1 MKTIIRKNC
10 LLKLKNM
17 SADEYIRKS
26 ECIRLRLLKT
36 AEFIKAETIAIT
48 ISRQTEVQ
56 TRTIIETCWTLGKN
70 VVVPKCNPEQKTM
83 DFRGITS
90 FDQLETVYLDL
101 QEPNLL
107 TTDSLNKIE
116 IDLLIVPGVVF
127 TKEGYRI
134 GYGGGYYDRYL
145 EAYTGKT
152 ISIAFELQLVD
163 QVPIENHDVPVGKI
177 ITEEREIQC
186 NKQE

>member
-1 MKTIIRKNC
+1 M
-10 LLKLKNM
+10 KLKNM

-26 ECIRLRLLKT
+26 ECIRLRLLET
-36 AEFIKAETIAIT
+36 VEFIKAETVAIT

-56 TRTIIETCWTLGKN
+56 TRTIIEVCWTLGKN

-90 FDQLETVYLDL
+90 FEQLETVYLDL
-101 QEPNLL
+101 QEPNPL

-145 EAYTGKT
+145 ETYTGET

-163 QVPIENHDVPVGKI
+163 QVPIESHDVPVGKI

-186 NKQE
+186 NKQY

>member
-17 SADEYIRKS
+17 SADEYKRKS
-26 ECIRLRLLKT
+26 DCIRLRFLET
-36 AEFIKAETIAIT
+36 AEFIKAETVAIT
-48 ISRQTEVQ
+48 MSRSTEVQ
-56 TRTIIETCWTLGKN
+56 TRTIIEACWKLGKN

-83 DFRGITS
+83 DFKKITS
-90 FDQLETVYLDL
+90 FQQLETVYLDL
-101 QEPNLL
+101 QEPNPFI
-107 TTDSLNKIE
+107 TESVNKFE

-145 EAYTGKT
+145 STYTGET
-152 ISIAFELQLVD
+152 VALAFELQLVD
-163 QVPIENHDVPVGKI
+163 QLPIESHDIPVKKI

-186 NKQE
+186 NKQD